1 MSRKAK
7 RAGPRRGPGTFA
19 ACLRHFLTPQL
30 FKQARKAQGAPRDC
44 RWNLRPLL
52 LVLCAMTWCTGDSTP
67 ERFETARA
75 FVVCLHDK
83 RRRPGETAAGF
94 QKALKRLPTF
104 VLRLVASAVRARLL
118 LWGAALRGKGGWA
131 VFGCDGSELAC
142 PRTRELERRLGKT
155 APGKPG
161 KKLPPAPQ
169 LGLSALVHLQS
180 GVLWSWRL
188 GKGAIDERGHLKA
201 LIGTLPACSL
211 VVADCGYQG
220 YDLAWALAAAGH
232 AFLFRVSSL
241 TTFYSDEPLR
251 GEPLRDWQDG
261 QAWYWP
267 GEAQRGKQLPL
278 RVRLLRVRDAARK
291 HDVWLATNVLEVDK
305 LSVET
310 AGHAYKMRWG
320 SEGFFRAYKRTLGK
334 VKLVSRTVKL
344 VHREAEGSLLAV
356 QLLLAQA
363 GQARLLYGHAREAG
377 SARELVLAVRHE
389 MQQCCRGKRRGRRG
403 YQKRLSEAHLRRR
416 SRGSPKASR
425 VWPSRAEH
433 KPPKPPK
440 LRELDDR
447 RKALLQR
454 ILQQN

>member
-7 RAGPRRGPGTFA
+7 RTGPRRGPGTFA

-30 FKQARKAQGAPRDC
+30 FKQARKARGGRHC
-44 RWNLRPLL
+44 RWDLRALL
-52 LVLCAMTWCTGDSTP
+52 LVLCTMTWCTGDSTP

-75 FVVCLHDK
+75 FFVCLQPK
-83 RRRPGETAAGF
+83 RRRPGKTAAGF

-118 LWGAALRGKGGWA
+118 LWGDALRGGGGWA
-131 VFGCDGSELAC
+131 VFGCDGSALAC
-142 PRTRELERRLGKT
+142 PRTRELEQRLGSK

-188 GKGAIDERGHLKA
+188 GKGAIDERGHLRA
-201 LIGTLPACSL
+201 LIGTLPARSL

-220 YDLAWALAAAGH
+220 YELACALAAAGH

-241 TTFYSDEPLR
+241 TTFYSGEELEGEPLR
-251 GEPLRDWQDG
+251 GWQDG
-261 QAWYWP
+261 QVWYWP
-267 GEAQRGKQLPL
+267 GEAQRRKQMPL
-278 RVRLLRVRDAARK
+278 RVRLVRVRDASRK
-291 HDVWLATNVLEVDK
+291 HDVWLATNVLQAEK

-310 AGHAYKMRWG
+310 AGHLYKMRWG
-320 SEGFFRAYKRTLGK
+320 SEGFFRSYKRTLGK

-377 SARELVLAVRHE
+377 SARELVLAVRRE
-389 MQQCCRGKRRGRRG
+389 MQECCRGKRSGRRG
-403 YQKRLSEAHLRRR
+403 YQKRLSGARLRRR
-416 SRGSPKASR
+416 ARTSPKASR
-425 VWPSRAEH
+425 VWPTRAEH

-440 LRELDDR
+440 LLELDDR
-447 RKALLQR
+447 RKALLKR

>member
-1 MSRKAK
+1 MSRQAK
-7 RAGPRRGPGTFA
+7 RAGPRRSPGTFA

-30 FKQARKAQGAPRDC
+30 FKQARRVQGAPRHC
-44 RWNLRPLL
+44 RWDLRPLL
-52 LVLCAMTWCTGDSTP
+52 LVLCAMTWCAGDSAP

-75 FVVCLHDK
+75 FFVCLQPK

-104 VLRLVASAVRARLL
+104 VLRLVAAAVRARLL
-118 LWGAALRGKGGWA
+118 LWGAALRGRGGWA

-142 PRTRELERRLGKT
+142 PRTRELERRLGGK

-161 KKLPPAPQ
+161 KLPPAPQ
-169 LGLSALVHLQS
+169 AGLSALVHLQS

-188 GKGAIDERGHLKA
+188 GKGAIDERAHLEA
-201 LIGTLPACSL
+201 LIGTLPADSL
-211 VVADCGYQG
+211 VVGDCGYQG
-220 YDLAWALAAAGH
+220 YRLARALHAAGH

-241 TTFYSDEPLR
+241 TTFYSDEELP

-267 GEAQRGKQLPL
+267 GEAQRQKQLPL
-278 RVRLLRVRDAARK
+278 RVRLLRVRDRSRK
-291 HDVWLATNVLEVDK
+291 HDVWLATNVLRVEK
-305 LSVET
+305 LPAEA
-310 AGHAYKMRWG
+310 AGHYYKMRWG

-334 VKLVSRTVKL
+334 LKLVSRTVKL

-363 GQARLLYGHAREAG
+363 GQARLLYGRAREAG
-377 SARELVLAVRHE
+377 SARQLVLAVRRE
-389 MQQCCRGKRRGRRG
+389 VAECCRGKRRGRRG
-403 YQKRLSEAHLRRR
+403 YQRRLSQASLKRRAR
-416 SRGSPKASR
+416 ASPKASR

-447 RKALLQR
+447 KKALLQR
-454 ILQQN
+454 LLQQN

>member
-1 MSRKAK
+1 MSRQAR
-7 RAGPRRGPGTFA
+7 RAGPRRGLGTFA
-19 ACLRHFLTPQL
+19 ACLRHFLTPRL
-30 FKQARKAQGAPRDC
+30 FRQARQAQGAPRHC
-44 RWNLRPLL
+44 RWDLRPLL

-75 FVVCLHDK
+75 FFVCLQPK
-83 RRRPGETAAGF
+83 RRRPGKTASGF

-118 LWGAALRGKGGWA
+118 LWGAALRNHDGWA

-142 PRTRELERRLGKT
+142 PRTCELERRLGTK

-169 LGLSALVHLQS
+169 VGLSALVHLHS
-180 GVLWSWRL
+180 GVLWAWRL
-188 GKGAIDERGHLKA
+188 GKGAIDERGHLEA

-211 VVADCGYQG
+211 VVGDCGYQG
-220 YDLAWALAAAGH
+220 YELAWALHAAGH

-241 TTFYSDEPLR
+241 TTFYSDETLR

-267 GEAQRGKQLPL
+267 GEAQRRKLLPL
-278 RVRLLRVRDAARK
+278 RVRLLRVRDRARK
-291 HDVWLATNVLEVDK
+291 HDVWLATNVPQVEK
-305 LSVET
+305 LSAEA
-310 AGHAYKMRWG
+310 AGHCYKMRWG

-334 VKLVSRTVKL
+334 VKLVSRTVRL

-377 SARELVLAVRHE
+377 SARELVLAVRRE
-389 MQQCCRGKRRGRRG
+389 MRECCRGKRRGRRG
-403 YQKRLSEAHLRRR
+403 YQERLSQARLKRRAR
-416 SRGSPKASR
+416 SSPKACR
-425 VWPSRAEH
+425 VWPSRADH

-454 ILQQN
+454 LLHQN